1 MNNKQES
8 SQVRK
13 ALERVRNQIVDSCS
27 VYHESPKDING
38 VDCVSVEDINNWFD
52 SELSRI
58 EEEEIDPA
66 NKFDFKC
73 VHGYKCKGNKVCEH
87 CGGDRR

>member
-13 ALERVRNQIVDSCS
+13 ALERARN
-27 VYHESPKDING
+27 YT
-38 VDCVSVEDINNWFD
+38 VSQTAIHPNNSSLSIQNVIDRID

-87 CGGDRR
+87 CGGDRT